1 MYCLVDSWYTSQ
13 RLIDCCLTKGYNLI
27 GALKSNR
34 KISPLGITVQLKEF
48 TKYIVPSTLDVVT
61 VKGKQYEVYKYEGKV
76 SNVEN
81 SLVLICYEVDG
92 YKFKPP
98 IYLLSTDI
106 ELNSETIIE
115 YYLNRW
121 TIETNYNYLKTH
133 LSFDKYKVRSL
144 LSIERYFLIVFLTI
158 NFLEI
163 YRIRY
168 LRQVST
174 IGDTIEFIRSLT
186 AKEFVWFV
194 YNQAKNNIPIERVLY
209 KLKLVS

>member
-1 MYCLVDSWYTSQ
+1 MMFCFFSSRRRHTRYWRDWSS
-13 RLIDCCLTKGYNLI
+13 
-27 GALKSNR
+27 
-34 KISPLGITVQLKEF
+34 
-48 TKYIVPSTLDVVT
+48 DVCSSDL
-61 VKGKQYEVYKYEGKV
+61 YEGKV

-92 YKFKPP
+92 DKFKPP
-98 IYLLSTDI
+98 IYLLSTDV

-121 TIETNYNYLKTH
+121 TIETNYKYLKTH

-168 LRQVST
+168 LHQVST

-194 YNQAKNNIPIERVLY
+194 YNQAKNNIPIERRSEERRVGKECRSRWSPY
-209 KLKLVS
+209 H